1 MNIIKIVFLFF
12 ACVLLSVSCR
22 KADDNGHLGAF
33 WKLLELEYVADGTK
47 IDCRQQDL
55 FMAVQL
61 DLMQLSGNGLHY
73 ARFRHTGDSLFIQ
86 MIGGNADTGLLESFG
101 MNGQEQRF
109 FVKKINR
116 NSLILESEY
125 SKLQF
130 KKF

>member
-1 MNIIKIVFLFF
+1 MNIIKKCFLFF
-12 ACVLLSVSCR
+12 TCVLFSASCR
-22 KADDNGHLGAF
+22 KADDNGYLGAF
-33 WKLLELEYVADGTK
+33 WKLLEVEYVADGTK
-47 IDCRQQDL
+47 IDCRQQGL

-61 DLMQLSGNGLHY
+61 NLMQLSGNGLHY
-73 ARFRHTGDSLFIQ
+73 ARFRHTCDSLFIQ
-86 MIGGNADTGLLESFG
+86 IIGGNADVGLLKSFG

-109 FVKKINR
+109 FVKKINS